1 MKKVLI
7 LFFASLFLFSCAS
20 RNKVAYFTNAKNN
33 KVEPLKSYV
42 SKLQPDD
49 LLSIIV
55 NSKSDELLSE
65 FNRGLISYQPISG
78 VTVSQTSIQTYL
90 IDKDGYIVFPTLGKV
105 KLGGLTREEAVE
117 HLTNKIKP
125 YITDATIN
133 LRILNFKVTVE
144 GEVTR
149 PGTYTVNSERVTL
162 LQALSL
168 AGDLTIYGKRKN
180 ILIIREQDGQRLY
193 KVVDITSTDF
203 MDSEY
208 YYLNQNDIVYVEP
221 NKTRINSS
229 AVGPNVTT
237 IISAISVLIAVAAL
251 VIRR

>member
-1 MKKVLI
+1 MH
-7 LFFASLFLFSCAS
+7 FQ
-20 RNKVAYFTNAKNN
+20 YF
-33 KVEPLKSYV
+33 
-42 SKLQPDD
+42 
-49 LLSIIV
+49 I
-55 NSKSDELLSE
+55 
-65 FNRGLISYQPISG
+65 
-78 VTVSQTSIQTYL
+78 
-90 IDKDGYIVFPTLGKV
+90 
-105 KLGGLTREEAVE
+105 EAVE

-237 IISAISVLIAVAAL
+237 IISAISVLIAVVAL

>member
-1 MKKVLI
+1 M
-7 LFFASLFLFSCAS
+7 
-20 RNKVAYFTNAKNN
+20 
-33 KVEPLKSYV
+33 
-42 SKLQPDD
+42 
-49 LLSIIV
+49 
-55 NSKSDELLSE
+55 
-65 FNRGLISYQPISG
+65 
-78 VTVSQTSIQTYL
+78 
-90 IDKDGYIVFPTLGKV
+90 
-105 KLGGLTREEAVE
+105 
-117 HLTNKIKP
+117 
-125 YITDATIN
+125 
-133 LRILNFKVTVE
+133 
-144 GEVTR
+144 
-149 PGTYTVNSERVTL
+149 NSERVTL